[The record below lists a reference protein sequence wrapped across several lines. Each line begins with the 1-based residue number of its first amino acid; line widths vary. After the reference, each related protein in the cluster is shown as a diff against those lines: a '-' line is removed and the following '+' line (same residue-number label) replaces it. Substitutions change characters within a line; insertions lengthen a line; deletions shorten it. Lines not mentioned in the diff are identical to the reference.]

1 MPGTHTKTVL
11 AIAIGAA
18 TLGAQPAA
26 AQVADDIVLNIMRQ
40 CAKIDDPTA
49 RLACYDNNIRA
60 AGGNPAPVTPG
71 AMAVP
76 QGGGGALVGST
87 GNAAASGFGAE
98 DVRTPVSQQ
107 PRSTAASGIVAR
119 VTAVE
124 MIRPNQYRFALEDGA
139 VWEFSESVASSYSPP
154 RQGSE
159 VEIDRASLGSFLM
172 RYDNQNSVRVRRVR

>member
-1 MPGTHTKTVL
+1 MPGTHIKPVL
-11 AIAIGAA
+11 AIAAGLAA
-18 TLGAQPAA
+18 ASAQPAS

-40 CAKIDDPTA
+40 CAKIDDATA

-76 QGGGGALVGST
+76 QGAGGAVVGST
-87 GNAAASGFGAE
+87 GAAEASGFGAE
-98 DVRTPVSQQ
+98 DVRTPRAQQ
-107 PRSTAASGIVAR
+107 PRTTTASSIVAR

-124 MIRPNQYRFALEDGA
+124 TIRPNQYRFALEDGA
-139 VWEFSESVASSYSPP
+139 VWEFSESASNTYSPP
-154 RQGSE
+154 REGSE

-172 RYDNQNSVRVRRVR
+172 RFDNQRSVRVRRVR